1 MMTTTIINPM
11 TLTMKRN
18 HNHHGGVSTFV
29 VMENVAVLGK
39 ISISFRDILT
49 LTGSWKAELEQEAQT
64 HVLMTFLYV
73 WTILL
78 VIILAIFVN
87 RNFNLG
93 RLKSVRWFLL
103 AFLNYALICSAMI
116 GGIPQLI
123 KDGGEEL
130 EDIGWY
136 GQMSVLTFLSCVSEM
151 ISSLV
156 LTCWI
161 GRLIQKQ
168 RYELEKEEKSEY
180 PYAFY

>member
-1 MMTTTIINPM
+1 MTTTIIKPTAM
-11 TLTMKRN
+11 TIKRN
-18 HNHHGGVSTFV
+18 QNHHGGVSTFV
-29 VMENVAVLGK
+29 LLENVAVLGI
-39 ISISFRDILT
+39 ISISFLDILT

-64 HVLMTFLYV
+64 HVVMTFLYV
-73 WTILL
+73 WTFLL
-78 VIILAIFVN
+78 VIVLAILVN

-103 AFLNYALICSAMI
+103 GFLNYALICSAMI

-130 EDIGWY
+130 QDIGWY

-161 GRLIQKQ
+161 GRLIQIQ
-168 RYELEKEEKSEY
+168 QYELEKEEKGEH
-180 PYAFY
+180 PYAFF